1 MNQKKLGKKSI
12 NFTHFIMIPFEDENF
27 LNSYNKLTEILISKN
42 PKNFNKLLLQNP
54 KKIHMTICVLDLKND
69 KNLINKVINIL
80 DENINKIKEICEKEL
95 IFNFAEYNTF
105 NNIEKTKVIYAKML
119 KDENNYK
126 LNKIINLIINELIIH
141 GIIDKNNLNEYNIKI
156 KNNLIYKIK
165 KHITLL
171 NISFLNQQLKKE
183 KKKGEKFFN
192 GEDILKVMKKIE
204 MSECN
209 LRKLNFCK
217 ISEEK
222 DKLYEI
228 IKSYNL
234 Y

>member
-1 MNQKKLGKKSI
+1 MNQKKLGKKSV

-27 LNSYNKLTEILISKN
+27 LNSYNKLTEILISEN

-126 LNKIINLIINELIIH
+126 LNKIINLIINELIIY

-183 KKKGEKFFN
+183 KKQSEKFFN

>member
-1 MNQKKLGKKSI
+1 MNKKNIEKKSI
-12 NFTHFIMIPFEDENF
+12 IVTHFIMIPFEDEKF
-27 LNSYNKLTEILISKN
+27 INSYNKLTEILISEN
-42 PKNFNKLLLQNP
+42 PKNFNKLLLQNL

-69 KNLINKVINIL
+69 KNLINKIINIL
-80 DENINKIKEICEKEL
+80 DENINKIREICENEL
-95 IFNFAEYNTF
+95 IFNFAEFNVF

-192 GEDILKVMKKIE
+192 GEEILKVMKKIE

>member
-1 MNQKKLGKKSI
+1 MNKKNIEKKSI
-12 NFTHFIMIPFEDENF
+12 IVTHFIMIPFEDEKF
-27 LNSYNKLTEILISKN
+27 INSYNKLTEILISEN
-42 PKNFNKLLLQNP
+42 PKNFNKLLLQNL

-69 KNLINKVINIL
+69 KNLINKIINIL
-80 DENINKIKEICEKEL
+80 DENINKIREICENEL
-95 IFNFAEYNTF
+95 IFNFAEFNVF

-192 GEDILKVMKKIE
+192 GEEILKVMKKIE
-204 MSECN
+204 MSKCN

>member
-1 MNQKKLGKKSI
+1 MNKKNFEKKSI
-12 NFTHFIMIPFEDENF
+12 NFTHFIMIPFENETF
-27 LNSYNKLTEILISKN
+27 LDSYNKLTEILISEN

-69 KNLINKVINIL
+69 NNLINKVIQIL
-80 DENINKIKEICEKEL
+80 DENINKIKEICDNEL
-95 IFNFAEYNTF
+95 IFNFDQYSTF
-105 NNIEKTKVIYAKML
+105 NSIEKTKVIYAKML

-126 LNKIINLIINELIIH
+126 LNKIINLIINEFILC
-141 GIIDKNNLNEYNIKI
+141 GLIDKNNLNEYNIKI
-156 KNNLIYKIK
+156 KNNSIYKIK

-171 NISFLNQQLKKE
+171 NISFLNQQLKKD
-183 KKKGEKFFN
+183 KKTCEKFFD

-204 MSECN
+204 ISEC
-209 LRKLNFCK
+209 KLKKINFCK

-222 DKLYEI
+222 DKIYEI